1 MHSAGGTMVHL
12 LSFSELSN
20 VIGAT
25 TNFTSSANFGR
36 VRFSFPLFSPMED
49 SRSSIFALR
58 IE

>member
-36 VRFSFPLFSPMED
+36 VRFFSPFSPMED